1 MWLLWVDA
9 ALLSKMNTKYHKELP
24 DLVQAWNQQLKT
36 EARSSSYL
44 AGVEVVLEEGAKTTR
59 KAKTTS
65 KAASKAKAGA
75 KGGATEGRRRRR
87 RG

>member
-1 MWLLWVDA
+1 
-9 ALLSKMNTKYHKELP
+9 MNTKYHKELP

-44 AGVEVVLEEGAKTTR
+44 SGVEMVLEEGAKNAR
-59 KAKTTS
+59 KAKTTKS
-65 KAASKAKAGA
+65 SAKAAKGTKAAA
-75 KGGATEGRRRRR
+75 DGRRRRR

>member
-1 MWLLWVDA
+1 
-9 ALLSKMNTKYHKELP
+9 MNTKYHKELP

-44 AGVEVVLEEGAKTTR
+44 SGVEMMLEEGVKSVR
-59 KAKTTS
+59 KAKTVAKSSAKATKGS
-65 KAASKAKAGA
+65 KAAAD
-75 KGGATEGRRRRR
+75 GRRRRR

>member
-1 MWLLWVDA
+1 
-9 ALLSKMNTKYHKELP
+9 MNTKYHKELP

-44 AGVEVVLEEGAKTTR
+44 SGVEMVLEEGAKSAR
-59 KAKTTS
+59 KAKTTTKS
-65 KAASKAKAGA
+65 SAKAAKGTKAAA
-75 KGGATEGRRRRR
+75 DGRRRRR

>member
-1 MWLLWVDA
+1 
-9 ALLSKMNTKYHKELP
+9 MNTKYHKELP

-44 AGVEVVLEEGAKTTR
+44 SGVEMVLEEGAKNAR
-59 KAKTTS
+59 KAKTTTKS
-65 KAASKAKAGA
+65 SAKAAKGTKAAVD
-75 KGGATEGRRRRR
+75 GRRRRR

>member
-1 MWLLWVDA
+1 MGIDA

-36 EARSSSYL
+36 EARTSSYL
-44 AGVEVVLEEGAKTTR
+44 SGVEVVLEEGVKTAR
-59 KAKTTS
+59 KAKTATKSTAKGS
-65 KAASKAKAGA
+65 KAST
-75 KGGATEGRRRRR
+75 KGGAEGRRRRR

>member
-1 MWLLWVDA
+1 
-9 ALLSKMNTKYHKELP
+9 MNTKYHKELP

-44 AGVEVVLEEGAKTTR
+44 AGVEVVLEEGAKTAR
-59 KAKTTS
+59 KAKITS
-65 KAASKAKAGA
+65 KAASKGSKTST
-75 KGGATEGRRRRR
+75 KSGATEGRRRRR